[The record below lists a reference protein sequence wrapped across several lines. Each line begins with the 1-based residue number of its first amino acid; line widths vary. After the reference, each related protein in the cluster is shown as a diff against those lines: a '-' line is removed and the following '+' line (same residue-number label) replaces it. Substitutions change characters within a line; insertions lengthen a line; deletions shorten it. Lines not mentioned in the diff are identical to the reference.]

1 MIVYV
6 PGANPESGISP
17 FSSVVNVFEKSFGPV
32 KWNLIP
38 LITPSSDV
46 LMSFI
51 PPTEVIEPENAIE
64 TGS

>member
-1 MIVYV
+1 M
-6 PGANPESGISP
+6 ESYS
-17 FSSVVNVFEKSFGPV
+17 
-32 KWNLIP
+32 